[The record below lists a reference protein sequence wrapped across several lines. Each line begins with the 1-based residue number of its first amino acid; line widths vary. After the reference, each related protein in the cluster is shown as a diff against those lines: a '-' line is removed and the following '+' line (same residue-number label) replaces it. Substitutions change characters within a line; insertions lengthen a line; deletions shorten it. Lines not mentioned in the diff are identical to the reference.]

1 MFLTI
6 WHSAGGFQS
15 ERDWFD
21 ISTSEAFQ
29 RLDLREL
36 PQSVIVILWKIKI
49 KEDCFL
55 VRKSKIAKS
64 KNKCG
69 DCISVVIY
77 SFQQQLEN
85 AFKKLN
91 KQIKQKKHKLLT
103 VKLQGVALAYY
114 THTFY
119 RV

>member
-1 MFLTI
+1 M
-6 WHSAGGFQS
+6 G
-15 ERDWFD
+15 
-21 ISTSEAFQ
+21 
-29 RLDLREL
+29 
-36 PQSVIVILWKIKI
+36 V
-49 KEDCFL
+49 
-55 VRKSKIAKS
+55 
-64 KNKCG
+64 
-69 DCISVVIY
+69 CISVVIY